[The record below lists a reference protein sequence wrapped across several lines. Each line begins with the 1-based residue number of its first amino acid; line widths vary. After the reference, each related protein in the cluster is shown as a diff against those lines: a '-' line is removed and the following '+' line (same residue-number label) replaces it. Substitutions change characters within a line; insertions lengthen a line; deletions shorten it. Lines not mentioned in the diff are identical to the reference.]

1 MINISSI
8 KQYMFCP
15 LIIYHQNIDDIN
27 ENDILINSEIKNLR
41 IDLQDLS
48 RKNIRKISPNM
59 DLKKIED
66 ILLENIINY
75 IENTFLNLKKSVP
88 ETCEDQ
94 INKSKKEII
103 TEIYFSTKIL
113 ALKSKQAMEI
123 LEKNGN
129 QILEMFF
136 PSSMFT
142 YHLKD
147 YDLDISGFCDKI
159 EIIEGK
165 YFPIQNKTGK
175 PPIKGVWDNDAVE
188 LVANALLIEQ
198 EFDTEVFVGFIDYIQ
213 IQERRPVVMDV
224 HLRKSLFKI
233 LKEIK
238 TIKNENIIPKI
249 EKNKQKCLKC
259 NYKEICEIQLN

>member
-27 ENDILINSEIKNLR
+27 ENDYLINSEIKNLR
-41 IDLQDLS
+41 IDLEDLA

-66 ILLENIINY
+66 ILLENIFNY
-75 IENTFLNLKKSVP
+75 IDNTILNLQKSLP
-88 ETCEDQ
+88 KTYEDQ
-94 INKSKKEII
+94 INKSKKDII
-103 TEIYFSTKIL
+103 TEIYFKIKIL

-136 PSSMFT
+136 PSSMSG

-147 YDLDISGFCDKI
+147 SDLEISGVCDKI
-159 EIIEGK
+159 EIIEGN
-165 YFPIQNKTGK
+165 YYPIQIKTGK
-175 PPIKGVWDNDAVE
+175 PPIKGVWDNDAIE

-198 EFDTEVFVGFIDYIQ
+198 EFDTEVFVGFIEYIQ

-224 HLRKSLFKI
+224 HLRKSLFKV

-238 TIKNENIIPKI
+238 NIKYQDIIPKVI
-249 EKNKQKCLKC
+249 ANKQKCIKC
-259 NYKEICEIQLN
+259 NYNEICEEFH